1 VRKHSVRQ
9 KTRKHQRRRAKKLRA
24 ISAAGV
30 LTGALVVAPYSVS
43 MQSAAHKAFEDT
55 LLAAASIVFIDGH
68 DYPNGSTRMAGILGG
83 QYQCTTISC
92 APLTTPAP
100 SDQLIFIN
108 NTAEYPATLG
118 LIDGLG
124 APTGDQSVADGQK
137 GIAARLP
144 DPSSS
149 DTVTVVAFSEGAVA
163 ASHEISAL
171 GPSDNV
177 NFVLAGNPERPNGG
191 ILARFPAGTY
201 IPILGITGGNA
212 TSATSAP
219 VVMVT
224 QQYDGIAD
232 APAYPLNLVAD
243 ANALLGAYY
252 LHGGGTYESV
262 GAYSNVDPNAD
273 GNIITTSG
281 NMTDILVPA
290 APGALPL
297 FIPLAQAG
305 VPQPI
310 LVALDPA
317 VRAIIETGY
326 NRTTDPSQQVQFA
339 LLPPPSA
346 WATDAQN
353 VAAGF
358 AQTAQDLPDAVLASL
373 PSARTPVVTP
383 PSSLTSV
390 SQSIPLTGST
400 TNLSNSSGPQTFS
413 QVQQNVAPK
422 QTIVSGSDAGPL
434 TPTPNTSTPRNQQ
447 SSATLPSLRTNP
459 ITNSKPLGTKPTSRP
474 TSTGSGTTSKTRDS
488 LQGAVTKVKKAIG
501 SLTGG
506 PKQRTSTSSTSPH
519 TSSAPS

>member
-1 VRKHSVRQ
+1 VGKHSVRH
-9 KTRKHQRRRAKKLRA
+9 KTRKDQRRRAKKLRA

-43 MQSAAHKAFEDT
+43 VQSGAHKAVEDM

-92 APLTTPAP
+92 APLMTPAP
-100 SDQLIFIN
+100 SDRLIFIN
-108 NTAEYPATLG
+108 NTAEYPGTLG

-163 ASHEISAL
+163 ASHEVSAL

-201 IPILGITGGNA
+201 IPILGITGRNA
-212 TSATSAP
+212 TSATGAP

-224 QQYDGIAD
+224 QQYDGIAE
-232 APAYPLNLVAD
+232 APAYPLDLAAD
-243 ANALLGAYY
+243 LNALLGAYY
-252 LHGGGTYESV
+252 LHGGGTYDSV

-281 NMTDILVPA
+281 NMTDILVTA

-326 NRTTDPSQQVQFA
+326 NRTTDPSQQIRFA

-358 AQTAQDLPDAVLASL
+358 AQTARELPGAVLASL
-373 PSARTPVVTP
+373 PSARTPVLRP
-383 PSSLTSV
+383 PSSLPSV
-390 SQSIPLTGST
+390 SRSIPLTGST

-413 QVQQNVAPK
+413 PVQQNVAPK
-422 QTIVSGSDAGPL
+422 QTIVSGGDTGPL

-447 SSATLPSLRTNP
+447 SSATLPLLRTNP
-459 ITNSKPLGTKPTSRP
+459 ITNRTPLGTKPTARP
-474 TSTGSGTTSKTRDS
+474 TSTGSRAPSQTGDS
-488 LQGAVTKVKKAIG
+488 LQSAVTNVKKAIG
-501 SLTGG
+501 ALTGG
-506 PKQRTSTSSTSPH
+506 PTQRTSTSSTSP
-519 TSSAPS
+519 SSAPS

>member
-1 VRKHSVRQ
+1 MSG
-9 KTRKHQRRRAKKLRA
+9 
-24 ISAAGV
+24 AGV

-43 MQSAAHKAFEDT
+43 MQSAAHKAFEDM

-83 QYQCTTISC
+83 QYQCTTTSC

-108 NTAEYPATLG
+108 NTAEYPGTLG

-124 APTGDQSVADGQK
+124 APTGDQSVADGQQ

-144 DPSSS
+144 EPSSS

-191 ILARFPAGTY
+191 ILARFPAGTP
-201 IPILGITGGNA
+201 IPILGITGGAA
-212 TSATSAP
+212 TAATGAP

-243 ANALLGAYY
+243 LNALLGAYY
-252 LHGGGTYESV
+252 LHGGGTKDSV
-262 GAYSNVDPNAD
+262 GPYSNVDPNAD

-305 VPQPI
+305 IPQPI

-358 AQTAQDLPDAVLASL
+358 AQSAQELPGAVLASL
-373 PSARTPVVTP
+373 PSGPTPVVTP

-390 SQSIPLTGST
+390 SQSTPLTGST
-400 TNLSNSSGPQTFS
+400 TNLSNPSGPQTFS
-413 QVQQNVAPK
+413 QVQQNIAPK
-422 QTIVSGSDAGPL
+422 LTIVSGGDAGPL
-434 TPTPNTSTPRNQQ
+434 TPTPNTSTSRSQQ

-459 ITNSKPLGTKPTSRP
+459 ITNNKPLGTKPTSRP
-474 TSTGSGTTSKTRDS
+474 TSTGSGTPSQTGDS
-488 LQGAVTKVKKAIG
+488 LQGAVTNVKKAIG

-506 PKQRTSTSSTSPH
+506 PKQSTSTSSTSPH

>member
-1 VRKHSVRQ
+1 MHDHLVR
-9 KTRKHQRRRAKKLRA
+9 
-24 ISAAGV
+24 
-30 LTGALVVAPYSVS
+30 P
-43 MQSAAHKAFEDT
+43 
-55 LLAAASIVFIDGH
+55 
-68 DYPNGSTRMAGILGG
+68 
-83 QYQCTTISC
+83 
-92 APLTTPAP
+92 PAE
-100 SDQLIFIN
+100 LIFVN
-108 NTAEYPATLG
+108 NTLEYPGTLG

-124 APTGDQSVADGQK
+124 APTGDQSVADGQQ

-144 DPSSS
+144 DPSTG

-171 GPSDNV
+171 GPSANV

-212 TSATSAP
+212 TPATGAP

-232 APAYPLNLVAD
+232 APAYPLNRVAD
-243 ANALLGAYY
+243 LNALLGAYY
-252 LHGGGTYESV
+252 LHGRGTSDSV
-262 GAYSNVDPNAD
+262 GPYSNVDPNAD

-326 NRTTDPSQQVQFA
+326 SRTTDPSRQVQFA
-339 LLPPPSA
+339 LRPAPSA

-358 AQTAQDLPDAVLASL
+358 AQTAQD
-373 PSARTPVVTP
+373 P
-383 PSSLTSV
+383 PGAG
-390 SQSIPLTGST
+390 TGE
-400 TNLSNSSGPQTFS
+400 P
-413 QVQQNVAPK
+413 
-422 QTIVSGSDAGPL
+422 SDAGGD
-434 TPTPNTSTPRNQQ
+434 TPIEPDVGVAINTPDRVGPPTCRI
-447 SSATLPSLRTNP
+447 R
-459 ITNSKPLGTKPTSRP
+459 LGHKQAH
-474 TSTGSGTTSKTRDS
+474 RDS
-488 LQGAVTKVKKAIG
+488 TISPG
-501 SLTGG
+501 S
-506 PKQRTSTSSTSPH
+506 
-519 TSSAPS
+519 